1 MVTQNGEILE
11 FSDSPGLFYLRLFWK
26 NSLTVS
32 RIRTAYINIGED
44 SSTLGT
50 VPDFFGEDNGH

>member
-1 MVTQNGEILE
+1 MEESWNLQ
-11 FSDSPGLFYLRLFWK
+11 LFWK

-32 RIRTAYINIGED
+32 RIHTAYIGED

-50 VPDFFGEDNGH
+50 VPEIFGEEGAH